1 MRLGVHTHVGGN
13 GRTGSSSSMWPAGH
27 STMHDVRTDTMS
39 RVGHLT
45 MHDMRTDT
53 MDDGRC
59 MVFFKGLC
67 IMHAPAPT
75 THD

>member
-1 MRLGVHTHVGGN
+1 
-13 GRTGSSSSMWPAGH
+13 
-27 STMHDVRTDTMS
+27 MHDVRTDTMS
-39 RVGHLT
+39 RVGHLTMHDMRTDTMSRVGHIT